1 MRKALYIFGLLND
14 ADVELLAT
22 LGRVRTV
29 PAGAVL
35 IAQGRQL
42 DRLYILLDGHMDVAV
57 AGVGTVATLGSGEVL
72 GEMSFVDS
80 APTSATVRALDDVRL
95 LDLPRAELEA
105 RFVADP
111 AFGMRFFKAIAVFLA
126 ERMRSTVQ
134 RLGYG
139 RDAARGADDAVA
151 DAVAGGVRAG
161 LAAPELLEDEL
172 DDGLLGSVGI
182 AGERFARLVRL
193 LADRGQE

>member
-95 LDLPRAELEA
+95 LDLPRAELEE

-139 RDAARGADDAVA
+139 RDAARGTDDGDPA
-151 DAVAGGVRAG
+151 AG
-161 LAAPELLEDEL
+161 LATPELLEDEL

-193 LADRGQE
+193 LADRGEA